1 MAVVESLLTLEEK
14 ELLTKTARLLEEV
27 IETVEVSNDKELAGD
42 LEAALAEVK
51 EGKIR
56 PLEDL
61 TRELG
66 LEGQVQT

>member
-1 MAVVESLLTLEEK
+1 
-14 ELLTKTARLLEEV
+14 
-27 IETVEVSNDKELAGD
+27 VEVSNDKERAGD
-42 LEAALAEVK
+42 LDAALVEVK
-51 EGKIR
+51 EGKVR